1 VITMVV
7 ITIDVTPNDLA
18 NIRFGYTPLM
28 ELLSSYRILY
38 KPQKQGQFRRW
49 VDEANQAISDV
60 DFPYLHTMATV
71 PFYIPD
77 FLTPTPATTIAD
89 IEDEFSRLRE
99 VPIEVIRKNTTY
111 ALDLAGENEILRH
124 FMVYP
129 RDAMEC
135 LIEELRMY
143 WQRTL
148 AHHWPHMM
156 SVLDGDVL
164 YRARS
169 LALDGTKAV
178 LDNLH
183 PELQLVNDRL
193 IYTGSDKPEWHRRNY
208 HLDGTGVQLVPGI
221 FVCNLTWQIEPEWH
235 PMLSY
240 QSRGT
245 GLWWMENTELPN
257 ESLEIALGAGR
268 ARVLQIL
275 STPTSTGE
283 IAHQLEITAG
293 AASQHLSRLQQAGL
307 TEPHRS
313 GKRVYYHLTSRGEK
327 LLALFT

>member
-1 VITMVV
+1 MLTMVV
-7 ITIDVTPNDLA
+7 ITIDVTPTDLA

-28 ELLSSYRILY
+28 ELMSSYRVLHRPEKRSMY
-38 KPQKQGQFRRW
+38 YRW
-49 VDEANQAISDV
+49 AEEADNAIHGIDL
-60 DFPYLHTMATV
+60 PYLHAMSTV

-77 FLTPTPATTIAD
+77 FLTATPTTTITD
-89 IEDEFSRLRE
+89 IEVELQRLRE
-99 VPIEVIRKNTTY
+99 VPLEVIRKNVTY
-111 ALDLAGENEILRH
+111 ALQMAGESEILRH

-129 RDAMEC
+129 REAMEC
-135 LIEELRMY
+135 LIDDIRIY

-148 AHHWPHMM
+148 AHHWSHMM

-178 LDNLH
+178 FESLH
-183 PELQLVNDRL
+183 PELQLVKDQL
-193 IYTGSDKPEWHRRNY
+193 IYTGSEKPDTIKKNY
-208 HLDGTGVQLVPGI
+208 SLDGTGVQLVPGV

-240 QSRGT
+240 QARGT
-245 GLWWMENTELPN
+245 GLWWMENKDVPD

-268 ARVLQIL
+268 ARVLRML
-275 STPTSTGE
+275 STPASTGE
-283 IAHQLEITAG
+283 IAYTLEITAG

-307 TEPHRS
+307 TEPRRS
-313 GKRVYYHLTSRGEK
+313 GKRVYYHLTRRGEK
-327 LLALFT
+327 LLALFV

>member
-1 VITMVV
+1 MVV

-18 NIRFGYTPLM
+18 NMRFGYSPMM
-28 ELLSSYRILY
+28 ELMSSYRLLY
-38 KPQKQGQFRRW
+38 KPERQGQYHRW
-49 VDEANQAISDV
+49 VDEARIAIDDV
-60 DFPYLHTMATV
+60 DLPYLHTLATI
-71 PFYIPD
+71 PYYIPD
-77 FLTPTPATTIAD
+77 FLTATPATTITD
-89 IEDEFSRLRE
+89 IEEELGRLRS
-99 VPIEVIRKNTTY
+99 VPLEIIRKNISY
-111 ALDLAGENEILRH
+111 ALELAGDNEILLH
-124 FMVYP
+124 FMAYP
-129 RDAMEC
+129 REAMEC
-135 LIEELRMY
+135 LIDELRIY

-148 AHHWPHMM
+148 IHHWPHMM

-169 LALDGTKAV
+169 LALEGTKAL

-193 IYTGSDKPEWHRRNY
+193 IYTGSEKPESHRRNY

-221 FVCNLTWQIEPEWH
+221 FVCNLTWQIEPEWQ

-240 QSRGT
+240 QSRGI
-245 GLWWMENTELPN
+245 GLWWRQNEAVPD

-268 ARVLQIL
+268 ARVLRVL
-275 STPTSTGE
+275 ATPSSTGE

-307 TEPHRS
+307 TEPRRS
-313 GKRVYYHLTSRGEK
+313 GQRVYYHLTRRGEK
-327 LLALFT
+327 LLALFI